1 MSALVLQN
9 NALWHI
15 FEDFTP
21 SILLSAF
28 FLIYVIR
35 NKFSND
41 LPSRDNKI
49 ANELFARISEINVNL
64 TAEIEKNK
72 ARSGSTTAEIEK
84 TFIEMN
90 KKFSTEVSTK
100 IANEFSAR
108 LFEVNSTFTAELI
121 RNNNELNKKLTGK
134 IAKINSRDAG
144 YASEAQKILSMVNN
158 VTTRLD
164 NIEEACR
171 NDFGNIS
178 SEFTS
183 IKTSIE
189 ALRNEMIQCYAIAQR
204 LQVDFDQLSVA
215 NHSSSSESSSSR
227 LSDSSLEE
235 NRSRFKRVF
244 NSNKEVGDTM
254 DYAFE
259 TARREI
265 REVTGEKIGKGTVK
279 RDPKFNTVMTIMR
292 WVDEKEIT

>member
-49 ANELFARISEINVNL
+49 ANELSARISEINVNL

-72 ARSGSTTAEIEK
+72 ACGGSITAEIEK

-100 IANEFSAR
+100 IANKFSTR
-108 LFEVNSTFTAELI
+108 LFEVNFTFTVELV

-134 IAKINSRDAG
+134 IAKINSHDAG
-144 YASEAQKILSMVNN
+144 YVSEAQKILSMVND
-158 VTTRLD
+158 L
-164 NIEEACR
+164 EEDCR

-178 SEFTS
+178 SEFNS
-183 IKTSIE
+183 IRASIE
-189 ALRNEMIQCYAIAQR
+189 ALQNEMIQCYAIAQR
-204 LQVDFDQLSVA
+204 LQVEFDQLSVA

-235 NRSRFKRVF
+235 NRNRFKRVF
-244 NSNKEVGDTM
+244 NLVKEVGDTM

-259 TARREI
+259 TVRREI
-265 REVTGEKIGKGTVK
+265 RQLTGEKIGKETVK
-279 RDPKFNTVMTIMR
+279 NFYYGEGDPKFRIVMSIMR
-292 WVDEKEIT
+292 WVDSKE

>member
-1 MSALVLQN
+1 MSALILQN

-49 ANELFARISEINVNL
+49 ANELSARISEINVNL

-72 ARSGSTTAEIEK
+72 ARGGSITAEIKK

-100 IANEFSAR
+100 IANEFFAC
-108 LFEVNSTFTAELI
+108 LFEVNSTFTAEFV
-121 RNNNELNKKLTGK
+121 RNNNELNKKLTRE
-134 IAKINSRDAG
+134 ITKINLRDAG
-144 YASEAQKILSMVNN
+144 YVSEAQKILSMVNN
-158 VTTRLD
+158 VITRLD
-164 NIEEACR
+164 NIEEACH

-178 SEFTS
+178 SEFTL
-183 IKTSIE
+183 IKISIE
-189 ALRNEMIQCYAIAQR
+189 AL
-204 LQVDFDQLSVA
+204 
-215 NHSSSSESSSSR
+215 
-227 LSDSSLEE
+227 
-235 NRSRFKRVF
+235 
-244 NSNKEVGDTM
+244 
-254 DYAFE
+254 
-259 TARREI
+259 
-265 REVTGEKIGKGTVK
+265 
-279 RDPKFNTVMTIMR
+279 
-292 WVDEKEIT
+292 